1 MKRILLIIF
10 LIIPFL
16 SCREN
21 IIEFEEEVKTG
32 KIFLSSS
39 PSGADIYFE
48 DSKTGKVTPDSLT
61 SLLPGS
67 YSIKLRL
74 PGYAEETVNV
84 SVQSGV
90 RRFINVSLRLYY

>member
-1 MKRILLIIF
+1 MKRILLVIL
-10 LIIPFL
+10 LIITLL

-21 IIEFEEEVKTG
+21 IIEFQEEVKTG
-32 KIFLSSS
+32 RIYLSSF
-39 PSGADIYFE
+39 PSGAEIYFE
-48 DSKTGKVTPDSLT
+48 NSRTGKVTPDSLT

-74 PGYAEETVNV
+74 PGYAEESVNV
-84 SVQSGV
+84 NVQSGV